1 MVHWQLLLISTTHC
15 KNYIERVEYE
25 PQSVIKE
32 LLIILRI
39 FERCKK
45 VTVSIYTKISYS
57 AD

>member
-1 MVHWQLLLISTTHC
+1 MVHWQLLLISSIHC
-15 KNYIERVEYE
+15 KNYIEGVEYE

-32 LLIILRI
+32 LLNILRI
-39 FERCKK
+39 FEICKK